1 MRLYNAI
8 QYHCDRLNITP
19 KDISMFSG
27 LSQSKVYR
35 LSTLHPTELPRI
47 SYYDKRAIERALNDI
62 EGIASNVLELDTYYK
77 RVYNVLSVGG
87 DIWNCS
93 ECNSPVLDRELLQG
107 KYSELCPEC
116 NTDNITDI

>member
-1 MRLYNAI
+1 MKVYNAI
-8 QYHCDRLNITP
+8 QYHCDRLNVTP
-19 KDISMFSG
+19 KDISIFSG

-62 EGIASNVLELDTYYK
+62 EGIATNVLQLDTYY
-77 RVYNVLSVGG
+77 RSSLDVLRVGG

-93 ECNSPVLDRELLQG
+93 QCNTPVLDRELLQG

-116 NTDNITDI
+116 NSDNITDI

>member
-1 MRLYNAI
+1 MRVFNAI

-19 KDISMFSG
+19 KDISIFSG

-35 LSTLHPTELPRI
+35 LATLHPTELPRI

-62 EGIASNVLELDTYYK
+62 EGISTNILDLDTYYK
-77 RVYNVLSVGG
+77 SVYNVLTVGG

-93 ECNSPVLDRELLQG
+93 ECNTPVLDRDLIQG

>member
-1 MRLYNAI
+1 MRVFNAI
-8 QYHCDRLNITP
+8 QYHCDRLDITP

-35 LSTLHPTELPRI
+35 IATLHPTELPRI

-62 EGIASNVLELDTYYK
+62 EGISTNVLELDTYYK
-77 RVYNVLSVGG
+77 SVYNVLSVGG
-87 DIWNCS
+87 EIWNCS
-93 ECNSPVLDRELLQG
+93 KCNSPVLDRELIQG
-107 KYSELCPEC
+107 IHSELCPNC

>member
-1 MRLYNAI
+1 MRLFNAI
-8 QYHCDRLNITP
+8 QYHCDRLNVTP
-19 KDISMFSG
+19 KDISLFSG

-35 LSTLHPTELPRI
+35 LATLHPTELPRI

-62 EGIASNVLELDTYYK
+62 EGISTNILDLDTYYK
-77 RVYNVLSVGG
+77 SVYNVLTVGG

-93 ECNSPVLDRELLQG
+93 ECNTPVLDRDLIQG

>member
-1 MRLYNAI
+1 MKVYNAI
-8 QYHCDRLNITP
+8 QYHCDRLNVTP
-19 KDISMFSG
+19 KDISLFSG

-77 RVYNVLSVGG
+77 SVYNVLTVGG
-87 DIWNCS
+87 EIWNCS
-93 ECNSPVLDRELLQG
+93 ECNTPVLDRELLQG
-107 KYSELCPEC
+107 KYSEICPEC
-116 NTDNITDI
+116 NSDNITDI

>member
-1 MRLYNAI
+1 MKVFNAI

-19 KDISMFSG
+19 KDISIFSG

-47 SYYDKRAIERALNDI
+47 SYYDKRAIERALNEI
-62 EGIASNVLELDTYYK
+62 EGISTNVLELDTYYK
-77 RVYNVLSVGG
+77 SLYNVLTVGG
-87 DIWNCS
+87 EIWNCN
-93 ECNSPVLDRELLQG
+93 ECNTPVLDRELLQG
-107 KYSELCPEC
+107 VHSEFCPNC

>member
-1 MRLYNAI
+1 MKLYNAI
-8 QYHCDRLNITP
+8 QYHCDRLDITP

-35 LSTLHPTELPRI
+35 IATLHPTELPRI

-62 EGIASNVLELDTYYK
+62 EGISTNVLELDTYYK
-77 RVYNVLSVGG
+77 SVYNVLSVGG
-87 DIWNCS
+87 EIWNCS
-93 ECNSPVLDRELLQG
+93 KCNSPVLDRELIQG
-107 KYSELCPEC
+107 IHSEFCPNC

>member
-1 MRLYNAI
+1 MRVFNAI
-8 QYHCDRLNITP
+8 QYHCDRLDITP

-35 LSTLHPTELPRI
+35 IATLHPTELPRI

-62 EGIASNVLELDTYYK
+62 EGISTNVLELDTYYK
-77 RVYNVLSVGG
+77 SVYNVLSVGG
-87 DIWNCS
+87 EIWNCS
-93 ECNSPVLDRELLQG
+93 KCNSPVLDRELIQG
-107 KYSELCPEC
+107 IHSEFCPNC

>member
-1 MRLYNAI
+1 MKVYNAI

-19 KDISMFSG
+19 KDISLFSG

-35 LSTLHPTELPRI
+35 IATLHPTELPRI

-62 EGIASNVLELDTYYK
+62 EGISTNVLELDTYYK
-77 RVYNVLSVGG
+77 SVYNVLSVGG
-87 DIWNCS
+87 EIWNCS
-93 ECNSPVLDRELLQG
+93 KCNSPVLDRELIQG
-107 KYSELCPEC
+107 IHSEFCPNC

>member
-1 MRLYNAI
+1 MRVFNAI

-19 KDISMFSG
+19 KDISLFSG

-35 LSTLHPTELPRI
+35 LATLHPTELPRI

-62 EGIASNVLELDTYYK
+62 EGISTNVLELDTYYK
-77 RVYNVLSVGG
+77 SVYNVLTVGG

-93 ECNSPVLDRELLQG
+93 ECNAPILDRELIQG
-107 KYSELCPEC
+107 IHSELCPEC
-116 NTDNITDI
+116 NSDNITDI

>member
-1 MRLYNAI
+1 MRVFNAI

-19 KDISMFSG
+19 KDISLFSG

-47 SYYDKRAIERALNDI
+47 SYYDKRAIERSLNDI
-62 EGIASNVLELDTYYK
+62 EGISTNVLELDTYYK
-77 RVYNVLSVGG
+77 KVYNVLSVGG

-93 ECNSPVLDRELLQG
+93 ECNTPVLDRELLQG